1 MIFNMIALFICG
13 MFLTAFFGGTIAGA
27 IALVKSFF
35 CKPFEWADSLVLFVI
50 LFTNVFSLI
59 GTYTVVTMI
68 GTPA

>member
-13 MFLTAFFGGTIAGA
+13 MFLTAFFGGTIAGV

-50 LFTNVFSLI
+50 LFTNVFALI
-59 GTYTVVTMI
+59 GTYAVVTMI